1 MDKVRQRKSILALL
15 NKMTLEQYKIKSE
28 AIISLLVKDPAFLEA
43 NTVGVTLSAFPE
55 VDTSGLLEACWATGK
70 SIAVP
75 KCYPATRSMDFRLI
89 ENLDQ
94 LEVVYMKLQE
104 PIVNKTPYIKPNAI
118 DLLIVPGVVFSKQG
132 FRIGFGGGYYDRF
145 LANYGGITRS
155 LAFDCQIA
163 ESIPVESHDLPVQGI
178 YTESGY
184 IQTKAVGK

>member
-1 MDKVRQRKSILALL
+1 MDKVMQRKSVLALL
-15 NKMTLEQYKIKSE
+15 NEMTKEQYKIKSD
-28 AIISLLVKDPAFLEA
+28 AAVARLVEDPVFLKA
-43 NTVGVTLSAFPE
+43 DTIGMTLAAFPE
-55 VDTSGLLEACWATGK
+55 VDTSGLLDACWTAGK
-70 SIAVP
+70 KVAVP
-75 KCYPATRSMDFRLI
+75 KCYPATRGMDFRVI
-89 ENLDQ
+89 GNMDQ

-104 PIVNKTPYIKPNAI
+104 PIVSKTAYIKPEAI

-145 LANYGGITRS
+145 LVNYEGITRS

-184 IQTKAVGK
+184 INTKAVGK

>member
-1 MDKVRQRKSILALL
+1 MDKVMQRKSILALL
-15 NKMTLEQYKIKSE
+15 NKMTLEQYKSKSD

-94 LEVVYMKLQE
+94 LEVVYMKLKE